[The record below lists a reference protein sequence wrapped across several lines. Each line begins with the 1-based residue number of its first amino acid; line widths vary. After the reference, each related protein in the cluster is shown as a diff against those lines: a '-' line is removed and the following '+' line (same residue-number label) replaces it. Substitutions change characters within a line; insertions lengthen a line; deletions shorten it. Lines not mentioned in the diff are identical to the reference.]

1 MNAPLLK
8 VEGLRKVFRG
18 HTSRLPGMRPKPAA
32 IAVDGVSFS
41 LDRGETLGIVGE
53 SGSGKSTVA
62 RMVLRL
68 IDPTDGTVAFDGSD
82 ITSLSGG
89 ELRRLRQH
97 VQAVF
102 QDVTGSLNPKMTIG
116 QLVREPLRF
125 HKGLRGASAERR
137 ATQLLEMVG
146 LGRYHLSRYPY
157 ELSGGQ
163 RQRVG
168 LARSLAVEPELIV
181 LDEPVSAL
189 DVSTQ
194 SQAVNLLADLQDEL
208 GMAYL
213 FIAHDLFVVH
223 HVSHRIAVMYLG
235 RLVEVGTAE
244 QIFHRPRHPYTE
256 ALLSAVP
263 QAEYDVDVRRERL
276 ILEGEVPS
284 PTDIPSGCR
293 FRTRCPHVFE
303 RCSVEDPA
311 ETIYDDGGMV
321 ACHLHHDGPV
331 LDGQSVTL
339 LQPPTRQR

>member
-1 MNAPLLK
+1 MTSPLLE
-8 VEGLRKVFRG
+8 VEGLRKVFGGRRG
-18 HTSRLPGMRPKPAA
+18 GLLGMGATPAA
-32 IAVDGVSFS
+32 VAVDGIGFS

-53 SGSGKSTVA
+53 SGSGKSTAA

-68 IDPTDGTVAFDGSD
+68 IEPTEGSIRYDGRD
-82 ITSLSGG
+82 ITRLGG
-89 ELRRLRQH
+89 RELRQLRQH

-102 QDVTGSLNPKMTIG
+102 QDVTGSLNPKMTVG
-116 QLVREPLRF
+116 QLVSEPLRF
-125 HKGLRGASAERR
+125 HKNLRGAAAERR
-137 ATQLLEMVG
+137 ATDLLEMVG

-168 LARSLAVEPELIV
+168 LARALAVEPELLV

-208 GMAYL
+208 GIAYL

-235 RLVEVGTAE
+235 RLVEVGTAD

-263 QAEYDVDVRRERL
+263 HSDPEVDARRERMV
-276 ILEGEVPS
+276 LEGEVPS

-293 FRTRCPHVFE
+293 FRTRCPHVLD
-303 RCSVEDPA
+303 RCSVDDPA
-311 ETIYDDGGMV
+311 ESTYDDGGTV
-321 ACHLHHDGPV
+321 ACHLHHDGPR
-331 LDGQSVTL
+331 LDGESVSVL
-339 LQPPTRQR
+339 RTR

>member
-1 MNAPLLK
+1 MNQPLLE
-8 VEGLRKVFRG
+8 VEGLRKVFGGRD
-18 HTSRLPGMRPKPAA
+18 SRLPGLRPKPGAV
-32 IAVDGVSFS
+32 AVDGVSFS
-41 LDRGETLGIVGE
+41 LDRAETLGIVGE
-53 SGSGKSTVA
+53 SGSGKSTAA

-68 IDPTDGTVAFDGSD
+68 IEPTAGTITFDGRD
-82 ITSLSGG
+82 ITSLHGN

-102 QDVTGSLNPKMTIG
+102 QDVTGSLNSKMTVG

-125 HKGLRGASAERR
+125 HKGLRGSEAERR
-137 ATQLLEMVG
+137 ATELLEMVG

-168 LARSLAVEPELIV
+168 LARALAVEPELLV

-194 SQAVNLLADLQDEL
+194 SQAVNLLADLQEEL

-235 RLVEVGTAE
+235 RIVEMGTAE

-263 QAEYDVDVRRERL
+263 HASVEVNSQRERL
-276 ILEGEVPS
+276 VLEGEVPS

-293 FRTRCPHVFE
+293 FRTRCPHVFD
-303 RCSVEDPA
+303 RCEEEDPA
-311 ETIYDDGGMV
+311 ESTYHDGGMV
-321 ACHLHHDGPV
+321 ACHLHDDGPRLGGESVAV
-331 LDGQSVTL
+331 LRTSGRSA
-339 LQPPTRQR
+339 

>member
-1 MNAPLLK
+1 MSGPLLQ
-8 VEGLRKVFRG
+8 VEALRKVFGGRQ
-18 HTSRLPGMRPKPAA
+18 SPVPGIPAKQGA
-32 IAVDGVSFS
+32 VAVDGISFS
-41 LDRGETLGIVGE
+41 LDRAETLGIVGE
-53 SGSGKSTVA
+53 SGSGKSTAA

-68 IDPTDGTVAFDGSD
+68 IEPTDGSIAFDGRD
-82 ITSLSGG
+82 ITSLRGRG
-89 ELRRLRQH
+89 LRRLRQD

-102 QDVTGSLNPKMTIG
+102 QDVTGSLNPKMTVG

-125 HKGLRGASAERR
+125 HKGLHGAAAEKR
-137 ATQLLEMVG
+137 ATELLEMVG

-168 LARSLAVEPELIV
+168 LARALAVEPELLV

-194 SQAVNLLADLQDEL
+194 SQAINLLADLQRDL

-235 RLVEVGTAE
+235 RIVEMGTAE

-263 QAEYDVDVRRERL
+263 HANPDVNSRRERL
-276 ILEGEVPS
+276 VLQGEVPS
-284 PTDIPSGCR
+284 PTDIPTGCR
-293 FRTRCPHVFE
+293 FRTRCPHAFQ
-303 RCSVEDPA
+303 RCTDEDPA
-311 ETIYDDGGMV
+311 ELRYDDGGTV
-321 ACHLHHDGPV
+321 ACHLHSDGPG
-331 LDGQSVTL
+331 LAGQSVAVL
-339 LQPPTRQR
+339 RRGESVD